1 MFALIDGNNFFTSCE
16 TALRPS
22 LRGKPLIVL
31 GSNDGCTIAR
41 SEEAKA
47 LGVKMGQPF
56 FEIRHLQE
64 SAGLLCLSANFE
76 LYGDISNRMMSIA
89 AGLGPTQELY
99 SIDESFIGDLD
110 GVRDLTRRAWAV
122 RARIER
128 WIGIATCVGLA
139 PTKTLAKLCNHVAKD
154 AERKPGSYPAHLA
167 RVCNWNEMDASMH
180 EDILRRTPAGDVW
193 GIGRRIAAGLAE
205 HGILS
210 ALDVAH
216 MPEALARRE
225 WSVMLARTVRELQ
238 GISCIPMDLAP
249 QPQQQIACTRSFG
262 ASVSELPALIE
273 AVSEFAT
280 RAGEKLRKGGQ
291 RAGVLHVFIRS
302 SPFRPGPQFSRSAS
316 IQLVPPSSD
325 TKQLVAAA
333 VRGLRAIYEPGYQLS
348 KAGVIL
354 LDLASEQGAQ
364 LDLLPAE
371 GRDQSPLM
379 ETMDKLNARYGKGTV
394 HVGTLGTPASTSG
407 GWRMK
412 QERRTP
418 RYTTRIDEIPIA
430 RA

>member
-1 MFALIDGNNFFTSCE
+1 MEVRLGDTSVC
-16 TALRPS
+16 
-22 LRGKPLIVL
+22 
-31 GSNDGCTIAR
+31 
-41 SEEAKA
+41 
-47 LGVKMGQPF
+47 
-56 FEIRHLQE
+56 
-64 SAGLLCLSANFE
+64 AGF
-76 LYGDISNRMMSIA
+76 
-89 AGLGPTQELY
+89 
-99 SIDESFIGDLD
+99 
-110 GVRDLTRRAWAV
+110 
-122 RARIER
+122 
-128 WIGIATCVGLA
+128 A

-167 RVCNWNEMDASMH
+167 RVCNWNEIDAAMR

-205 HGILS
+205 HAILS
-210 ALDVAH
+210 ALDVAR

-238 GISCIPMDLAP
+238 GISCIPLEMAP
-249 QPQQQIACTRSFG
+249 QPKQQIACTRSFG
-262 ASVSELPALIE
+262 ASVSDLRALIE

-291 RAGVLHVFIRS
+291 RAGVLHVFVRT
-302 SPFRPGPQFSRSAS
+302 SPFRSVPQFARSAS
-316 IQLVPPSSD
+316 MQLMPPSSD
-325 TKQLVAAA
+325 TKQLVSAA
-333 VRGLRAIYEPGYQLS
+333 VRGLRAIYEPGYQIS

-364 LDLLPAE
+364 LELIPAE
-371 GRDQSPLM
+371 GRDQSTLM
-379 ETMDKLNARYGKGTV
+379 EAMDKLNARYGKGTV
-394 HVGTLGTPASTSG
+394 HVGSMGTPASPSG

-418 RYTTRIDEIPIA
+418 RYTTRLDEIPIA